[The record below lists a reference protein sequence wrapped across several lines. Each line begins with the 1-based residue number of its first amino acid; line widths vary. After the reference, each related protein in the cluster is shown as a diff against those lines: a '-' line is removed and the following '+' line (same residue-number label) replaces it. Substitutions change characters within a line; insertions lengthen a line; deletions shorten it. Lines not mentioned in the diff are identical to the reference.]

1 MTRLEENNEVIE
13 MLGELADE
21 VTVSKYAT
29 KDDSYRLGLTIY
41 NDKNQPIFYSDSFL
55 RMKKHKNYIRIR
67 ETNGFYI
74 DIATNRFKRM
84 EVEKL

>member
-1 MTRLEENNEVIE
+1 MKI
-13 MLGELADE
+13 
-21 VTVSKYAT
+21 TV
-29 KDDSYRLGLTIY
+29 Y

-55 RMKKHKNYIRIR
+55 RMKKHKGYIRIR

-74 DIATNRFKRM
+74 DIATNRFKRV

>member
-1 MTRLEENNEVIE
+1 MQTHYLKESDKMKI
-13 MLGELADE
+13 
-21 VTVSKYAT
+21 TV
-29 KDDSYRLGLTIY
+29 Y